1 MKFGMREIVFFLV
14 LAAIPTGAY
23 LWVFRPANV
32 RMEEQRESIQSKS
45 DKLSDLR
52 RAAKGIEELDGKV
65 KKITEAVEFF
75 ESKLP
80 GQHEIHRVLDQVAK
94 IARAHRLETKLF
106 KTEKSKPFS
115 SYSEQ
120 PIKMEVR
127 GGFDDYYQ
135 FLLELERIPRITK
148 ISQMELEAEDSHT
161 GYLEAKFTLSIFF
174 DHGRTGLGVRRKT

>member
-1 MKFGMREIVFFLV
+1 MREIVFFLV

-23 LWVFRPANV
+23 LWVFKPANE
-32 RMEEQRESIQSKS
+32 RIEEQRESIKSKS
-45 DKLSDLR
+45 NKLADLR

-65 KKITEAVEFF
+65 QEIMEAVEFF

-80 GQHEIHRVLDQVAK
+80 SQHEIHRVLDQVAK
-94 IARAHRLETKLF
+94 IAREHRLETKLF
-106 KTEKSKPFS
+106 KTEKPKPFA

-120 PIKMEVR
+120 PIKMEVH

-148 ISQMELEAEDSHT
+148 ISEMELESEDTHT

-174 DHGRTGLGVRRKT
+174 DHGRTGIGAGRNT